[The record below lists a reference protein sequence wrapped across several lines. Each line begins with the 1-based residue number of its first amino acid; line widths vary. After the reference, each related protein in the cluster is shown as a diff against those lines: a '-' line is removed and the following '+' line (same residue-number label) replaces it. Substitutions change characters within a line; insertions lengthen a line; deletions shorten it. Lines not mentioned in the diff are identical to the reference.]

1 VVDFVLGAG
10 VCGGLLGAAL
20 LCARQ
25 RRGWWFG
32 LLLLTAAV
40 IAGITQGWLPRGAPL
55 EGAPLTQTAVLA
67 GWLLLGAGARAV
79 GIWLPGPLGAQ
90 AALAGLLIGDVGA
103 SALFLGAIQDRG
115 RAIKAALLA
124 GAMGLMSPVGT
135 AVQLVSDV
143 DVGLL
148 PLALA
153 AVVWPRGPGLSGTN
167 KAATVGLA
175 AVAVV
180 AWFTPWVVVGTGL
193 VLAVSRRTAPWR
205 DLVWVL
211 SIGGLVWVAASSG
224 ALHQTGL
231 GVDYLVAALGP
242 EIGPVVL
249 ATLVATVGLLVGE
262 NALALTLFGITESVH
277 AFKYPAVET
286 LVFAAA
292 ATGGVTAP
300 LQALRYWWRQ
310 LLVLL
315 IWTVLWWP

>member
-1 VVDFVLGAG
+1 MVDFVLGAG

-20 LCARQ
+20 LAARQ

-32 LLLLTAAV
+32 LLLLIAAIV
-40 IAGITQGWLPRGAPL
+40 AGITQGWLPRGAPL

-79 GIWLPGPLGAQ
+79 GVWLPGPLGLQ

-103 SALFLGAIQDRG
+103 SALFLGAIQDRA
-115 RAIKAALLA
+115 RAAQPALLA
-124 GAMGLMSPVGT
+124 GAMGLLSPVGT
-135 AVQLVSDV
+135 AVQVVADV

-153 AVVWPRGPGLSGTN
+153 AVVWPRGPGLGGAN
-167 KAATVGLA
+167 RAATLGLA

-180 AWFTPWVVVGTGL
+180 AWFTPWVVVGAGT
-193 VLAVSRRTAPWR
+193 VLAVTRRQVPWR
-205 DLVWVL
+205 ALIWVA

-224 ALHQTGL
+224 ALHQTALGL
-231 GVDYLVAALGP
+231 DYLIASLGP
-242 EIGPVVL
+242 DVGPVAL

-262 NALALTLFGITESVH
+262 NALALTLSGITESVY

-292 ATGGVTAP
+292 ATGGVAAP
-300 LQALRYWWRQ
+300 LQTLRYWWRQ

-315 IWTVLWWP
+315 LWTIVWWP